1 MNRNHF
7 HRFQFHLRTLL
18 IVVTLLTIPCAYI
31 GAQAEIV
38 RERKAMLE
46 NGHLTLSEATPARN
60 RLPRLRVWLGD
71 VDCFILYFDPI
82 VSDSDLERY
91 RVAFPEAQV
100 TRFTDGRMIRR

>member
-1 MNRNHF
+1 
-7 HRFQFHLRTLL
+7 
-18 IVVTLLTIPCAYI
+18 
-31 GAQAEIV
+31 
-38 RERKAMLE
+38 
-46 NGHLTLSEATPARN
+46 
-60 RLPRLRVWLGD
+60 